1 MGGHVIRVAPCF
13 INTDHLEPCV
23 EWNDRSDRSTV
34 IQRKSTPQ
42 PTSHP
47 PSSSLTHPTPLSPYC
62 SFLKRF
68 GAVTPEG
75 VRYIPAQWQS
85 ALSNGSSAGG
95 IIGLMIN
102 GWAAERFGP
111 KQVYMGECCY
121 TGKIDKRS

>member
-1 MGGHVIRVAPCF
+1 M
-13 INTDHLEPCV
+13 L
-23 EWNDRSDRSTV
+23 
-34 IQRKSTPQ
+34 
-42 PTSHP
+42 
-47 PSSSLTHPTPLSPYC
+47 SLL

-95 IIGLMIN
+95 IIGLIIN

-111 KQVYMGECCY
+111 KQVYLGELPLE
-121 TGKIDKRS
+121 TIGFKGDLTEMLSLFWAP

>member
-1 MGGHVIRVAPCF
+1 MDTQRESTKHPSF
-13 INTDHLEPCV
+13 ILPLITH
-23 EWNDRSDRSTV
+23 
-34 IQRKSTPQ
+34 
-42 PTSHP
+42 
-47 PSSSLTHPTPLSPYC
+47 SLDQLSCY

-111 KQVYMGECCY
+111 KQVYMGE
-121 TGKIDKRS
+121 S